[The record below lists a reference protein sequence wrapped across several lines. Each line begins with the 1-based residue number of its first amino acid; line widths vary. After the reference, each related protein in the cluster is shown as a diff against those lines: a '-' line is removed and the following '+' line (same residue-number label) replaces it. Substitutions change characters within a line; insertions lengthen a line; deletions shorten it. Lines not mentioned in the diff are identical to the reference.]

1 MKDIFSKILTVMGV
15 AIVLIIIFVRAGEKT
30 NVSGAQQAA
39 TILDSGFK
47 GLNST
52 LRTLTGS
59 DVL

>member
-30 NVSGAQQAA
+30 NQSGAQQAA
-39 TILDSGFK
+39 TILNSGFT

-52 LRTLTGS
+52 LRTLTGA
-59 DVL
+59 